1 MQNPGPQ
8 LRMLNGDLHF
18 GNVLGSSGDTWI
30 PLPIL
35 FASVSLLPCP
45 LPLALYIYSDV
56 PHSTLSQKH
65 TPADPSQ
72 ADML

>member
-8 LRMLNGDLHF
+8 LRVLNGNLHF
-18 GNVLGSSGDTWI
+18 GKVLASSGDRWI

-35 FASVSLLPCP
+35 FASVSLPP
-45 LPLALYIYSDV
+45 PSFALYIYSDV
-56 PHSTLSQKH
+56 PHLTLSQKL